1 MKRMFCLL
9 ICLAL
14 FVPCAIA
21 EDSVDLPRLFN
32 AQFIT
37 GGHGVRGKATITVS
51 GVAPWLELLMPF
63 TASEIQIRAIGMP
76 QGELADMV
84 ADDDRWQLRLYV
96 EGNEDPNAGDTYL
109 YNGPD
114 GVYIQSKL
122 LPGKVLKAPASGMH
136 LLYDLARQ
144 DWDELLFGFD
154 PFNLTGW
161 NENNLPKA
169 YEAMADVIGVD
180 ADVWEAE
187 WAPVMQKYELETD
200 LWLTSYGTAATEKA
214 DDGSL
219 VMSAVY
225 TIPVEDLKEMA
236 KETIGSMLYDGEL
249 QALLAPLVSD
259 EVRAVYLN
267 PGLIYF
273 YNACIDALP
282 LSGDVVLSRETT
294 AMGETLS
301 TTISLPV
308 PQLPAELADA
318 AGKLLAEVFALPYE
332 NALSGMNRL
341 ILRSNG
347 SESSLELS
355 GDQRVITL
363 TAKNAE
369 TENARD
375 ITGALRITPGVAVD
389 ETPLF
394 AAYTLHLED
403 KTYEDDDYVT
413 HQERHVAL
421 TLKNDDTLDN
431 AANQA
436 AFAPVSLAFSAHY
449 RNDSHTENKPV
460 QINLALKLQLA
471 DADVSADVV
480 LRTRA
485 KWDMVQLPTEGA
497 IDLTAAS
504 DEQLELLRN
513 EFISNAVSTM
523 VYLNVPEAPD
533 VPEEEPSAVPP
544 LGNE

>member
-1 MKRMFCLL
+1 MKRLFCLL

-14 FVPCAIA
+14 FMPCAIA
-21 EDSVDLPRLFN
+21 DETVDLPRLFN

-96 EGNEDPNAGDTYL
+96 EGNEDPSAGDTYL

-114 GVYIQSKL
+114 GVYIRSEL
-122 LPGKVLKAPASGMH
+122 LPGKVLKVPANGVH

-144 DWDELLFGFD
+144 GWDELLFGFD
-154 PFNLTGW
+154 PFNMTGW
-161 NENNLPKA
+161 NENDLPKA
-169 YEAMADVIGVD
+169 YEAMADVFGID

-200 LWLTSYGTAATEKA
+200 LWLTSYSTAATEKTE
-214 DDGSL
+214 DGSL

-225 TIPVEDLKEMA
+225 TIPAEDVKAMA
-236 KETIGSMLYDGEL
+236 KEIIGSMLYDGEL

-267 PGLIYF
+267 PSLIYF

-282 LSGDVVLSRETT
+282 LTGDIVLSREMT
-294 AMGETLS
+294 AMGEPVS
-301 TTISLPV
+301 TTVSLPI

-318 AGKLLAEVFALPYE
+318 AGKVLAQAFSLPYE
-332 NALSGMNRL
+332 DALNGMNRL
-341 ILRSNG
+341 IIRSAG
-347 SESSLELS
+347 SESSIEIS
-355 GDQRVITL
+355 GTRRTVTL
-363 TAKNAE
+363 TAQAAE

-375 ITGALRITPGVAVD
+375 IAGALRIVPAVGVEEA
-389 ETPLF
+389 PLF
-394 AAYTLHLED
+394 AAYTLRLED
-403 KTYEDDDYVT
+403 KVYEDEDYVT
-413 HQERHVAL
+413 HEEHLVAL
-421 TLKNDDTLDN
+421 NIMSDDTLGA

-436 AFAPVSLAFSAHY
+436 SFAPISIAFSAHY
-449 RNDSHTENKPV
+449 RNDSHGENKPV
-460 QINLALKLQLA
+460 QINLALKLQVA

-480 LRTRA
+480 LRTRS
-485 KWDMVQLPTEGA
+485 KWEMVQLPVEDA
-497 IDLTAAS
+497 IDLTAVS
-504 DEQLELLRN
+504 DEQLEQLRS
-513 EFISNAVSTM
+513 EFISNAISTM
-523 VYLNVPEAPD
+523 VYLNVPEATD
-533 VPEEEPSAVPP
+533 APEEAPSAVPP